1 MNKIKQEGLMKTTAS
16 EKRSDL
22 KSCMILD
29 SCIAKEGGMA
39 VSAVWRLVHPLAAYP
54 SEPRSRPQHTG
65 ETPVPLSKNL
75 NLVFFH
81 ENAKTR
87 PAHPERRTA
96 NHPTRHHF
104 SSIIL
109 FSVH

>member
-1 MNKIKQEGLMKTTAS
+1 MKTTAS

-39 VSAVWRLVHPLAAYP
+39 VSAVWRLVHPLAAYS

-75 NLVFFH
+75 KASGFWYHFM
-81 ENAKTR
+81 KTQ
-87 PAHPERRTA
+87 
-96 NHPTRHHF
+96 RHTL
-104 SSIIL
+104 SSQ
-109 FSVH
+109 SD

>member
-1 MNKIKQEGLMKTTAS
+1 MKTTAS

-22 KSCMILD
+22 ESCLILD
-29 SCIAKEGGMA
+29 SCTAKEGGMA
-39 VSAVWRLVHPLAAYP
+39 VSAVWRLVYPLAAYP

-65 ETPVPLSKNL
+65 ETPDPLQKSQSKRL
-75 NLVFFH
+75 LVSFH

-96 NHPTRHHF
+96 KNPACHYS
-104 SSIIL
+104 SSIVL
-109 FSVH
+109 LLVY

>member
-1 MNKIKQEGLMKTTAS
+1 MNKIQQESLMTTIAS

-22 KSCMILD
+22 KSRMILD

-39 VSAVWRLVHPLAAYP
+39 VSAVWRLVCPLVAYP

-75 NLVFFH
+75 KASGFWY
-81 ENAKTR
+81 
-87 PAHPERRTA
+87 HPVEPQS
-96 NHPTRHHF
+96 PTL
-104 SSIIL
+104 SSQ
-109 FSVH
+109 SD